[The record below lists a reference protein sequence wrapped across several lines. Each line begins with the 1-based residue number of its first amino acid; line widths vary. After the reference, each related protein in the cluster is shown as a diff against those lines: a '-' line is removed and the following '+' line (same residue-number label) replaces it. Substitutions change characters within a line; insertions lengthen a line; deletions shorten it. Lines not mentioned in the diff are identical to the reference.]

1 MRKFAR
7 SFYQIA
13 TGPILLMITSHFLLL
28 AMVQA
33 ESPIHL
39 NVGDAKFKKSIMAI
53 PTFQY
58 LGTLGLSKNY
68 LTFGKEIYDTI
79 QFDLSVSSYFDFL
92 KREAFIEDTSKVSL
106 RPVIEEASGFNFSSW
121 KQIGA
126 DFLIRAG
133 YKIVDDEAT
142 LEIYLYY
149 VPQQKRVLAKT
160 YKGRSKDARIIAH
173 TVANDIVKELTGIR
187 GFFLS
192 KIVTSRTTEPQQRE
206 IFVMDW
212 DGANVRA
219 ITHHH
224 SIANSPAWSADG
236 KTIGYRNFTY
246 HTTERTRNAD
256 LFFYNLA
263 NQERKLISA
272 RPGINSGVSFFPDG
286 KYIALTMTRGE
297 SPNIYKMTMD
307 GRSFDALTSSKKD
320 VLNVEPSVSP
330 DGKKIAFS
338 SDRNGRPMVYV
349 MNTDGTNVKR
359 LTIAGEF
366 NSCPKWSPDGKKI
379 AFAGSDKGHF
389 DLFVMDA
396 DGENMIRLTSA
407 KKTTND
413 KMSDNEDPSFSPDGR
428 HILFS
433 SNRDGHHQLYI
444 VDIDGENE
452 RRITFDKNDYYKPAW
467 SPFLD

>member
-1 MRKFAR
+1 MKKYAQYSLPAAFAL
-7 SFYQIA
+7 A
-13 TGPILLMITSHFLLL
+13 LNLAITITPDFAL
-28 AMVQA
+28 A

-39 NVGDAKFKKSIMAI
+39 NVGDAKFKRSIVAL
-53 PTFQY
+53 PSFQY
-58 LGTLGLSKNY
+58 LGTPGISKNY
-68 LTFGKEIYDTI
+68 IVVGKEIYDTLL
-79 QFDLSVSSYFDFL
+79 FDLSVSSYFDFL
-92 KREAFIEDTSKVSL
+92 KREAFIEDVSKVSL
-106 RPVIEEASGFNFSSW
+106 RPVADEASGFNYASW
-121 KQIGA
+121 KQIGT

-133 YKIVDDEAT
+133 YKIVDDEVT
-142 LEIYLYY
+142 LETYLYY
-149 VPQQKRVLAKT
+149 VPQQKKVLSKT
-160 YKGRSKDARIIAH
+160 YKGSTKSTRIIAH
-173 TVANDIVKELTGIR
+173 TFANDIVKELTGIK

-192 KIVTSRTTEPQQRE
+192 KLVTSRTTEPQQRE

-212 DGANVRA
+212 DGANVKA

-224 SIANSPAWSADG
+224 SIANSPAWSTDG
-236 KTIGYRNFTY
+236 KKIGYRNFTY

-256 LFFYNLA
+256 LFFYDLGS
-263 NQERKLISA
+263 QERKLISA

-307 GRSFDALTSSKKD
+307 GRSFDALTSSAKE
-320 VLNVEPSVSP
+320 VLNVEPNVSP

-338 SDRNGRPMVYV
+338 SDRNGRPMIYV
-349 MNTDGTNVKR
+349 MNSDGSGIKR

-366 NSCPKWSPDGKKI
+366 NSCPRWSPDGKKI

-407 KKTTND
+407 KKTTNG
-413 KMSDNEDPSFSPDGR
+413 KMADNEDPSFSPDGR

-444 VDIDGENE
+444 VDVDGENE

-467 SPFLD
+467 SPYLE